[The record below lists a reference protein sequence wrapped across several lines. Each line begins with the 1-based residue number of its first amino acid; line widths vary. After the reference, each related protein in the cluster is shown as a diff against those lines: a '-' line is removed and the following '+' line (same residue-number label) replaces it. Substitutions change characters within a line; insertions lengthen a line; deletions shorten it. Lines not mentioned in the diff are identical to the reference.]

1 MSSLLYSPG
10 SSPYVLVH
18 MVGPLVA
25 TISFIV
31 VGKFNTFG
39 LGKCRSTSKVCVAL
53 FLTDVNLCFN
63 QISCFGAL
71 VIMFFLSG
79 NSLKMWS

>member
-25 TISFIV
+25 TV
-31 VGKFNTFG
+31 AKVGNFKTVQET
-39 LGKCRSTSKVCVAL
+39 LL
-53 FLTDVNLCFN
+53 L
-63 QISCFGAL
+63 
-71 VIMFFLSG
+71 
-79 NSLKMWS
+79 